1 MLVGW
6 RDGVGAEKYK
16 EFDATYGE
24 GQRAKVVEE
33 YEKIQ
38 EKINIIKIKGIFYF
52 PNFLDGMFA
61 PYNENDAIFELS
73 EEINK

>member
-1 MLVGW
+1 M
-6 RDGVGAEKYK
+6 
-16 EFDATYGE
+16 
-24 GQRAKVVEE
+24 VEE